1 VDQII
6 RSSSSVAANSR
17 IATRTRS
24 DAEFYTRICIV
35 EEERDEIMYLP
46 DYMIRIKLLE
56 VAKTKE
62 I

>member
-1 VDQII
+1 M
-6 RSSSSVAANSR
+6 AANSR